1 MFSAFFL
8 HKITLRAMDI
18 DKKRFRTPFLK
29 LLNHF
34 EKPSTG
40 LNFLE
45 QHPCHMPLLPL
56 CHEDDADDKHPALA
70 KLYSQDWSLI
80 PPLFPNV
87 FLPFLPTITFLTTPH
102 SADYHHDHRSM

>member
-1 MFSAFFL
+1 
-8 HKITLRAMDI
+8 MDI
-18 DKKRFRTPFLK
+18 YKKRFRTPFLK

-34 EKPSTG
+34 EKPSIG

-56 CHEDDADDKHPALA
+56 CQEDDADDEHPALA